1 MTTRRKLTLADFTDK
16 PISYNKF
23 GEKVTRN
30 PIERI
35 YDAGYL
41 INYKQLSTE
50 AKYLRFR
57 GMQED
62 NDGGEGIYFRDDSI
76 TDEEDIGVIIYIGEY
91 KYRRLYHAWVN
102 IDWFYIDDFAVALQ
116 RAIKYS
122 SIRGTAGKTY
132 ECKTSINLQL
142 TPITI
147 GNHGFIDNGHKLIDL
162 RGATV
167 NFTNTE
173 ENFCFNIRLYHN
185 ELKFMLTNGI
195 WNVTEQNI
203 GLINIANII
212 GGNEYTDMLTDM
224 VYNVDKNKQPDTNRV
239 VLVDD
244 VTMKATK
251 VFNNIKY
258 TGNLLSSGD
267 TNAVSKNYISY
278 NYNIMDYVLLNDD
291 RLIPS
296 ITTFSDI
303 LDIGD
308 NNLVNNNN
316 SLTAL
321 VYDSVVNTLQDIVR
335 NIYVNT
341 YVNNMYIPSIDRIPD
356 DIFGVNTVIKR
367 YISNNEYSIYKITAN
382 NIIIKPQSYYNIS
395 EAAID
400 IPIYIKFNMS
410 EPVYIDKNDITEVD
424 DESAKMVIDS
434 SAVDTSDYVNF
445 IYALKAPADNASLQC
460 NTIIKGNFNKNIF
473 GDITQAYA
481 VYFNRG
487 YGIVYNEPNTNIYK
501 IYYGFTSYD
510 RAIFNNDT
518 ILVTNCTLL
527 IRDTFY
533 ITGHFREVY
542 TINKINYINSFNTKV
557 LKVNNFPIQ
566 IQSIN
571 IIGLEYI
578 KLIQPEFYIKEYTEQ
593 DNLIKISTFY
603 LRYITPIQANLKAF
617 KTIND
622 ITYSAGISFV
632 FKYNRDII
640 YTTYTYLYIA
650 RYISN
655 GIPRLEYY
663 NIELYTNSAADSIRY
678 TYNDVIINNTLSDLQ
693 LYLFIYKEVYEPN
706 FNLPMESDVVLHK
719 YEERQIISH
728 TMAES
733 KGKCAT
739 DANCYDTAY
748 SEYGNLVIV
757 SFDIITNKHNA
768 NVLGS
773 NKLIQGYNRTAITDT
788 NVIRNFASLSG
799 YDCGSL
805 TLTSS
810 MLGSLYFDVI
820 IDKRYGVDINGIFNH
835 FKPGTYINIK
845 PNTYSAQCCLFSPS
859 FFVTKP
865 RWYGFSELPTYAK
878 YTNVTKQWNT
888 VKKYIY
894 CGNLRHQDIQ
904 QDYGMIVSKTCF
916 SAFRY
921 LPKLYNR
928 IFGNKIMYTSYV
940 IRDGILKDPFRD
952 RTQRSDHI
960 YAAPVGVFDP

>member
-50 AKYLRFR
+50 AKYLRFK

-76 TDEEDIGVIIYIGEY
+76 TAEEDIGVIIYIGEY

-102 IDWFYIDDFAVALQ
+102 IDWFYTDDFAVALQ

-212 GGNEYTDMLTDM
+212 GSNEYTDMLTDM

-239 VLVDD
+239 VLIDD

-251 VFNNIKY
+251 VFDIIKY
-258 TGNLLSSGD
+258 TGNLHSSGD
-267 TNAVSKNYISY
+267 TNAVSKNYTPY
-278 NYNIMDYVLLNDD
+278 NYNPLDYVLLNDD

-308 NNLVNNNN
+308 NNLVNNN
-316 SLTAL
+316 SLTTL

-356 DIFGVNTVIKR
+356 DIFGVNTLLKR

-382 NIIIKPQSYYNIS
+382 NIIIKPQLYYNIS

-400 IPIYIKFNMS
+400 IPIYIKFNIS
-410 EPVYIDKNDITEVD
+410 EPIYIDKNDITEVD

-434 SAVDTSDYVNF
+434 SAIDTSDTSDTSIFVYE
-445 IYALKAPADNASLQC
+445 LKVPTENVRVTCGWL
-460 NTIIKGNFNKNIF
+460 IKGRFNKDIF

-481 VYFNRG
+481 CYFNKG

-501 IYYGFTSYD
+501 IYYCFYSYSYGVL
-510 RAIFNNDT
+510 FNNDT
-518 ILVTNCTLL
+518 ILATNCKITSLQQAVY
-527 IRDTFY
+527 R
-533 ITGHFREVY
+533 TGHFREVY
-542 TINKINYINSFNTKV
+542 TINKVNYINSFNTKV

-566 IQSIN
+566 LQSIN

-578 KLIQPEFYIKEYTEQ
+578 KLIQQPEFYIKEYIEQ
-593 DNLIKISTFY
+593 DDFIKISTFY

-622 ITYSAGISFV
+622 VTYSAGISFV

-663 NIELYTNSAADSIRY
+663 NINLYTNSEADRIRY

-693 LYLFIYKEVYEPN
+693 LYLYLYIDGDTIEPDVRMLEYK
-706 FNLPMESDVVLHK
+706 DK
-719 YEERQIISH
+719 QIISH
-728 TMAES
+728 VTVHS
-733 KGKCAT
+733 GGKCAT
-739 DANCYDTAY
+739 DADCYGRSYAKYFRAVATLTGKVNQYTA
-748 SEYGNLVIV
+748 NI
-757 SFDIITNKHNA
+757 
-768 NVLGS
+768 LGS
-773 NKLIQGYNRTAITDT
+773 NKVIRGYNADAPMRGYTVVQNYVQLYGPCDDITMEVNLRGSYYNKDG
-788 NVIRNFASLSG
+788 AS
-799 YDCGSL
+799 
-805 TLTSS
+805 
-810 MLGSLYFDVI
+810 
-820 IDKRYGVDINGIFNH
+820 IFNYH
-835 FKPGTYINIK
+835 KPCTYINIK
-845 PNTYSAQCCLFSPS
+845 PNTYCAHYYLLSSSFDITDRLHSP
-859 FFVTKP
+859 
-865 RWYGFSELPTYAK
+865 PTYAK
-878 YTNVTKQWNT
+878 YTDVTKRWNT
-888 VKKYIY
+888 VKKELN
-894 CGNLRHQDIQ
+894 CGSITQEVYTRY
-904 QDYGMIVSKTCF
+904 DYGMVVSKICF

-928 IFGNKIMYTSYV
+928 IFGNTTMHISY
-940 IRDGILKDPFRD
+940 ILRDGILKDPFRD
-952 RTQRSDHI
+952 RTQRPDHI

>member
-50 AKYLRFR
+50 AKYLRFK

-76 TDEEDIGVIIYIGEY
+76 TTEEDIGVIIYIGEY

-173 ENFCFNIRLYHN
+173 EKFCFNIRLYHN

-212 GGNEYTDMLTDM
+212 GGNDYTDMLTDM

-251 VFNNIKY
+251 VFNNNIKY

-267 TNAVSKNYISY
+267 TNAVSKNYTSY
-278 NYNIMDYVLLNDD
+278 NYNPLDYVLLNDD

-308 NNLVNNNN
+308 NNLVNNN
-316 SLTAL
+316 SLTTL
-321 VYDSVVNTLQDIVR
+321 VYDSVVNTLQDIVS

-382 NIIIKPQSYYNIS
+382 NITIKPQSYYNIS

-410 EPVYIDKNDITEVD
+410 EPVYIHKDDITEVD

-434 SAVDTSDYVNF
+434 SAVDTSDCTHF
-445 IYALKAPADNASLQC
+445 EYALKVPTENVEVKCDWL
-460 NTIIKGNFNKNIF
+460 IKGSFNKDIF
-473 GDITQAYA
+473 GNITQAYA
-481 VYFNRG
+481 CYFNKG

-501 IYYGFTSYD
+501 IYYCFSSDYYGVL
-510 RAIFNNDT
+510 FNNDT
-518 ILVTNCTLL
+518 ILATNCKITLL
-527 IRDTFY
+527 NRSVY
-533 ITGHFREVY
+533 RTGHFREVH

-566 IQSIN
+566 LQSIN

-578 KLIQPEFYIKEYTEQ
+578 KLMQQPEFYIKEYTEQ

-603 LRYITPIQANLKAF
+603 LRYIIPIQANLKAF

-632 FKYNRDII
+632 FRYNRDII

-663 NIELYTNSAADSIRY
+663 NIKLYTNSEADRIRY

-693 LYLFIYKEVYEPN
+693 LYLYIYISYDDIEFDVEVPWYK
-706 FNLPMESDVVLHK
+706 DK
-719 YEERQIISH
+719 QIISH
-728 TMAES
+728 VTVES
-733 KGKCAT
+733 IGKCAT
-739 DANCYDTAY
+739 DADCYGRGYAKYFRATVNFTAKTTQY
-748 SEYGNLVIV
+748 N
-757 SFDIITNKHNA
+757 TNI
-768 NVLGS
+768 LGS
-773 NKLIQGYNRTAITDT
+773 NKVIRGYNFNDPNYRYTI
-788 NVIRNFASLSG
+788 ISNFAQLHG
-799 YDCGSL
+799 PCEGITLYPDLPGSDYKEEG
-805 TLTSS
+805 TS
-810 MLGSLYFDVI
+810 
-820 IDKRYGVDINGIFNH
+820 IFSYY
-835 FKPGTYINIK
+835 KPCTYINIK
-845 PNTYSAQCCLFSPS
+845 PNTYSAHCYLLSSSFSTTDMPS
-859 FFVTKP
+859 P
-865 RWYGFSELPTYAK
+865 PTYAK
-878 YTNVTKQWNT
+878 YTDITKRQNT
-888 VKKYIY
+888 VKRHIN
-894 CGNLRHQDIQ
+894 CGSITSVLSPRY
-904 QDYGMIVSKTCF
+904 DYGMVISKICF

-928 IFGNKIMYTSYV
+928 IFGNTTMHTSY
-940 IRDGILKDPFRD
+940 ILRDGILKDPFRD
-952 RTQRSDHI
+952 RTQRPDHI

>member
-50 AKYLRFR
+50 AKYLRFK

-76 TDEEDIGVIIYIGEY
+76 TAEEDIGVIIYIGEY

-122 SIRGTAGKTY
+122 SIRGTAGKIY

-239 VLVDD
+239 VLIDD
-244 VTMKATK
+244 VTIKATK
-251 VFNNIKY
+251 VFDIIKY

-267 TNAVSKNYISY
+267 TNAVSKNYTPY
-278 NYNIMDYVLLNDD
+278 NYNIMDYVSLNDD
-291 RLIPS
+291 RLISS

-308 NNLVNNNN
+308 NNLVNNN
-316 SLTAL
+316 SLTTL
-321 VYDSVVNTLQDIVR
+321 VYDSVVDTLQGIVN
-335 NIYVNT
+335 NIDVNI

-356 DIFGVNTVIKR
+356 DIFGVNTLLKR

-382 NIIIKPQSYYNIS
+382 NTIIKPQAYYNIS

-434 SAVDTSDYVNF
+434 SAIDTSDYSDF
-445 IYALKAPADNASLQC
+445 QYALKTPAENVTVECDWL
-460 NTIIKGNFNKNIF
+460 IRGRFNKDIF
-473 GDITQAYA
+473 GNITQAYA
-481 VYFNRG
+481 CGFSRG

-501 IYYGFTSYD
+501 IYYCFKGYD
-510 RAIFNNDT
+510 GVLFNNDI
-518 ILVTNCTLL
+518 ILATNCKITSLN
-527 IRDTFY
+527 RPVY
-533 ITGHFREVY
+533 RTGHFREVH

-566 IQSIN
+566 LQSIN

-578 KLIQPEFYIKEYTEQ
+578 KLMQQPEFYIKEYTEQ

-603 LRYITPIQANLKAF
+603 LRYIIPIQANLKAF

-632 FKYNRDII
+632 FRYNRDII

-663 NIELYTNSAADSIRY
+663 NIKNLYTNSEADSIRY
-678 TYNDVIINNTLSDLQ
+678 TYNDVLINNTLSDLQ
-693 LYLFIYKEVYEPN
+693 LYLSIYKYDYTITYASDIILHPYE
-706 FNLPMESDVVLHK
+706 DQ
-719 YEERQIISH
+719 QIISH
-728 TMAES
+728 TMVES

-739 DANCYDTAY
+739 DANCYDLYTQRK
-748 SEYGNLVIV
+748 EVIV
-757 SFDIITNKHNA
+757 LFNITARTYNA
-768 NVLGS
+768 NILGS
-773 NKLIQGYNRTAITDT
+773 NT
-788 NVIRNFASLSG
+788 VIRGCTVESDKSLLITNYAQIQAG
-799 YDCGSL
+799 DCHNMELSYSMKGSKGNYHGKVFRHYNL
-805 TLTSS
+805 
-810 MLGSLYFDVI
+810 
-820 IDKRYGVDINGIFNH
+820 
-835 FKPGTYINIK
+835 GTYINIK
-845 PNTYSAQCCLFSPS
+845 PNTYSVQYCLFSPV
-859 FFVTKP
+859 FHTTPPK
-865 RWYGFSELPTYAK
+865 WYGFSELPTYAK
-878 YTNVTKQWNT
+878 YTNATKRWNT
-888 VKKYIY
+888 VKKYIN
-894 CGNLRHQDIQ
+894 CGSIGYTRDAYS
-904 QDYGMIVSKTCF
+904 DYGQVVSKTCF

-928 IFGNKIMYTSYV
+928 IFGNTVMLTSYV

-952 RTQRSDHI
+952 RTQRPSHI
-960 YAAPVGVFDP
+960 NATPVGVFDP